1 MDAGPAPDLVE
12 LVGLAALGALAVA
25 LGVAVF
31 VVDSM
36 ARATFALL
44 GSFVVVAGM
53 LWWLGL
59 AYLGAVTVL
68 MMTVEMAVMAVF
80 MVAFMMNPAGLM
92 PMTMVH
98 AGRSAAGLA
107 AGVFAVLV
115 AGVWLVDWPAVVAQA
130 SGGAAEV
137 SVEGSSAAGSG
148 GSALADPTLQLG
160 RAVMGSHMLVMLVV
174 GVTLLATI
182 VAATVL
188 ATDRGR
194 YDRFGDDLGSG
205 PSDPVSGGLPR

>member
-1 MDAGPAPDLVE
+1 MDASLAPDLVD

-44 GSFVVVAGM
+44 GSFVVVAGL

-98 AGRSAAGLA
+98 AGRSAAGVA
-107 AGVFAVLV
+107 AAVFVVLV
-115 AGVWLVDWPAVVAQA
+115 AGVWLVDWSAVVALA
-130 SGGAAEV
+130 TANVPEAGMDGTPDAGT
-137 SVEGSSAAGSG
+137 GSSMV
-148 GSALADPTLQLG
+148 DPTLQLG

-194 YDRFGDDLGSG
+194 YDRFGDDLASG